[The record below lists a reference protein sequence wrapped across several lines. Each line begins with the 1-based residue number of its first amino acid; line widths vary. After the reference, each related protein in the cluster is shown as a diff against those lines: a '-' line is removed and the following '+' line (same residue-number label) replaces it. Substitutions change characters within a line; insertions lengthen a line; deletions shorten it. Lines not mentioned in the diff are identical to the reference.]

1 MRMIESQSSASS
13 QARAPG
19 TKGARPGAGL
29 SFDLQAFLSAASR
42 GEKVDES
49 KRLAVQFLEKEIKTY
64 IALAL
69 FLSKEGIKEHV
80 QVGDK
85 KVVISS
91 TYYKERMRE
100 ARKLVNELRK
110 PS

>member
-1 MRMIESQSSASS
+1 M
-13 QARAPG
+13 
-19 TKGARPGAGL
+19 
-29 SFDLQAFLSAASR
+29 
-42 GEKVDES
+42 DES
-49 KRLAVQFLEKEIKTY
+49 KRQAVHFLEKEIRTY
-64 IALAL
+64 IALSL
-69 FLSKEGIKEHV
+69 FLAKRGIKERV

-85 KVVISS
+85 EFLISP